1 VENNDVSV
9 TEGADDGVWKSAPEM
24 LQRIHKLM
32 ERKYPASLPGT
43 DATAAAAAGPSTSSV
58 KHTGSQSRNWDKIIN
73 TRPTNHSFIQVNL
86 R

>member
-1 VENNDVSV
+1 V
-9 TEGADDGVWKSAPEM
+9 TEDADDGVWKSAPEM

-32 ERKYPASLPGT
+32 DRKYPASSPGT
-43 DATAAAAAGPSTSSV
+43 DATAAASDEPSTSSV
-58 KHTGSQSRNWDKIIN
+58 KHTGSQSRNRDKIIN

>member
-1 VENNDVSV
+1 MENNDVSV

-32 ERKYPASLPGT
+32 ERKYPASLP
-43 DATAAAAAGPSTSSV
+43 TAAAAAGPSTSSV
-58 KHTGSQSRNWDKIIN
+58 KHTDAR
-73 TRPTNHSFIQVNL
+73 R